1 MDIYPALVREK
12 GIRLF
17 CLNYIIITNSSRI
30 VKGVEKL
37 FLCRGFEKIR
47 VNIAVSGGN
56 NRSEGRK
63 CRNNKEEKDM
73 KVTVE
78 RDGCIGCGVCA
89 EMCPEVFRIADDGL
103 SEVYGDVTAANSDSV
118 LSAAQSCPV
127 EVIKVD

>member
-1 MDIYPALVREK
+1 MSRGLKNFFFAAALK
-12 GIRLF
+12 
-17 CLNYIIITNSSRI
+17 
-30 VKGVEKL
+30 
-37 FLCRGFEKIR
+37 KIC
-47 VNIAVSGGN
+47 VNIAASGGN
-56 NRSEGRK
+56 NRAEGRK
-63 CRNNKEEKDM
+63 RRNNKEEKDM